1 MVMETTETLKIKI
14 DNYSGPLEV
23 LLDLAKSQKVDL
35 ANISITQL
43 ADQFMEFI
51 NSAKKIN
58 LDLASEYLLMATWLT
73 YLKSK
78 LLLPEDE
85 EEDFKASEV
94 AEKLKLQLKKLELI
108 RLLSDQLLRK
118 KRLGVDIHMRGM
130 TGGIRTT
137 SNSKYSVS
145 LFELL
150 KSYSNHVMRKN
161 FLSINIQKLPV
172 CTTEQ
177 GIEIIKSSIKKLIDW
192 KDISE
197 LIPSNFKKNNKLK
210 KSGLAGIFSASLELT
225 REGVI
230 SIMQK
235 KEFDKIMIKEKNE

>member
-1 MVMETTETLKIKI
+1 MNETLKINI

-35 ANISITQL
+35 NEISITQL
-43 ADQFMEFI
+43 ADQFIQFI
-51 NSAKKIN
+51 NDAKQIN